1 MEEKEFCYS
10 EIENIFDL
18 IRRKDFVEFAELIDY
33 IFEEA
38 EPYSREYL
46 MMVVCNNSYV
56 IVKYLESKKRVSQE
70 DEEVEEEVEDE

>member
-33 IFEEA
+33 IFENVEH
-38 EPYSREYL
+38 YKREYL
-46 MMVVCNNSYV
+46 MMIVCDNSYV
-56 IVKYLESKKRVSQE
+56 IVKYLESKKRLYQE
-70 DEEVEEEVEDE
+70 NEQEKN

>member
-38 EPYSREYL
+38 EPYLREYL

-56 IVKYLESKKRVSQE
+56 IVKYLESKKRISQE
-70 DEEVEEEVEDE
+70 DEEVEDE

>member
-33 IFEEA
+33 IFEEV

-56 IVKYLESKKRVSQE
+56 IVKYLESKKRISQE
-70 DEEVEEEVEDE
+70 DEEVEDE